1 MSRKSLV
8 AGLFIFLY
16 NVLGDNMFNS
26 RKRKH
31 KRQIIACSFTFI
43 AVFAAAIVLLEVKIR
58 PVLATIAESR
68 AKNIAI
74 EAVNDAVWQVLSD
87 DNINYNSL
95 VSFTYTQD
103 TTVNAVLVDSVKLN
117 TVCAEIRSRIT
128 DYFSNLSERTIDIP
142 IGSLTGVDLLAG
154 KGPSVNIGITL
165 SGSAQTE
172 VINDFE
178 TAGINQTRHQIIL
191 KVKTKIYI
199 IMQSGNITTETE
211 NSIIIAETV
220 IVGEVPEI
228 YSDGSNDE
236 LWQNLVGYE

>member
-1 MSRKSLV
+1 M
-8 AGLFIFLY
+8 
-16 NVLGDNMFNS
+16 GDNMFNS
-26 RKRKH
+26 RKRKQ
-31 KRQIIACSFTFI
+31 KRRLAVCFLMIISVI
-43 AVFAAAIVLLEVKIR
+43 ASAVVLLEVKIR

-87 DNINYNSL
+87 EKISYDSL
-95 VSFTYTQD
+95 VSFTYGQD
-103 TTVNAVLVDSVKLN
+103 GNVNAVVVDSVKLN

-128 DYFSNLSERTIDIP
+128 DYFTELSERTISIP
-142 IGSLTGVDLLAG
+142 LGSLTGADLLAG
-154 KGPSVNIGITL
+154 RGPSVKIGITL

-191 KVKTKIYI
+191 KVTTKIYI

-211 NSIIIAETV
+211 NSIIAAETV

-228 YSDGSNDE
+228 YSDGSDD
-236 LWQNLVGYE
+236 LWQNLIGFE

>member
-1 MSRKSLV
+1 MSSNILT
-8 AGLFIFLY
+8 ACSQSEY
-16 NVLGDNMFNS
+16 NITGDIMFNS
-26 RKRKH
+26 RKQKR
-31 KRQIIACSFTFI
+31 KRQAVACFLS
-43 AVFAAAIVLLEVKIR
+43 AVILLAGSVILLEVKIR

-68 AKNIAI
+68 AKNIAV

-87 DNINYNSL
+87 ENISYDSL
-95 VSFTYTQD
+95 VSFTYGQD
-103 TTVNAVLVDSVKLN
+103 GKINAVAVDSVKLN

-128 DYFSNLSERTIDIP
+128 DYFSQLSERTISIP
-142 IGSLTGVDLLAG
+142 VGSLTGVDLLAG

-165 SGSAQTE
+165 SGSAQTT

-191 KVKTKIYI
+191 YVKTKIYI
-199 IMQSGNITTETE
+199 IMQSGNIVTETE
-211 NSIIIAETV
+211 NSIIAAETV

-228 YSDGSNDE
+228 YSDGSNE